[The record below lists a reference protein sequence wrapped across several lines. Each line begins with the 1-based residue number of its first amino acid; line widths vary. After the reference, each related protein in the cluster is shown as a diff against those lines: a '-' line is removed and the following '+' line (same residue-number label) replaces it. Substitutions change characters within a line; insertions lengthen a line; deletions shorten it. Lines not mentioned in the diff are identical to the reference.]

1 MNTYYCKCGRTV
13 QKNTAAENTGNRD
26 VKGCDGCPYLMPW
39 GKDKY
44 IEGHGFVKDV
54 QGYECRMSRDLDYA
68 TRFGGSVQ
76 DKCTCYIASL
86 DFEFL
91 ERVSNWIAENYPNGE
106 IFGSF
111 CRANIRPT
119 DYVSNGRY
127 RMSIVCAQNK
137 KGIAAKAALL
147 ERFFYPDGS
156 RKDLTPEKERALIM
170 SRIAAGKE
178 FAHKKEDKLES
189 RQYKNEYGTV
199 FAVREKDGEPRLMC
213 LSEDGLGNSRW
224 AVSGVLA
231 ARTGD
236 AKTEEELQAVLDR
249 TAEELGWTLVEEPRI
264 TETPRPMPGD
274 VYRSVKSGHLY
285 KISEL
290 TNGKGTCYRTMR
302 FNTNSCTWEP
312 ANSSI
317 YPDMNNA
324 KGEFESWIRIEQ
336 LEPVAPTGAAA
347 ATTGGNA
354 ASAESTAETSTTSES
369 GEDANNSPGLPSAP
383 ADTSPQPPKAA
394 DAVPATR
401 TTASSASGNGSL
413 PAFDYSGL
421 DDQTVQDLHLA
432 EREFAGG
439 KRMAEIGL
447 RRMADGVA
455 IAHDA
460 LCVTI
465 ATKCR
470 NGKGA
475 FSDSEKT
482 FGRWCESVGLNRKAA
497 ERLLQVSKLFDSS
510 SPRQQQVLEEL
521 SPSLLYAAAKP
532 SAPAELVQAVKDGD
546 ITSNKQYQDL
556 LARYNA
562 ERDAREQAEQE
573 RDEAA
578 THIQAARDMQI
589 DTARERDAAL
599 KEKAALAR
607 DCNRLGLEAE
617 KARKDRD
624 EAIKQRDAENTELKA
639 KLRELESRPVEVAV
653 AQPGDAQIEAWRKEG
668 EERAAAALQ
677 DSVRKANQA
686 KTDAQR
692 QVADLQNQLSAAR
705 PDADTCQRTVD
716 TLYET
721 TENLRLLLRTQ
732 LRQAQLT
739 PADYGNVVAHVLQAA
754 DALRDTV
761 RSCAPAGYDFD
772 SEEDDDFE

>member
-13 QKNTAAENTGNRD
+13 QKSTAAENTGNRD

-39 GKDKY
+39 GTDKY

-76 DKCTCYIASL
+76 DKCSCYIASL

-91 ERVSNWIAENYPNGE
+91 ERVSNWIAENYPTGE
-106 IFGSF
+106 IFGCF
-111 CRANIRPT
+111 CRADIRPT

-127 RMSIVCAQNK
+127 RMSIGCAQNK

-213 LSEDGLGNSRW
+213 LSEDGLGISRW

-249 TAEELGWTLVEEPRI
+249 TAEELGWTECKD
-264 TETPRPMPGD
+264 TD
-274 VYRSVKSGHLY
+274 
-285 KISEL
+285 
-290 TNGKGTCYRTMR
+290 
-302 FNTNSCTWEP
+302 
-312 ANSSI
+312 
-317 YPDMNNA
+317 
-324 KGEFESWIRIEQ
+324 
-336 LEPVAPTGAAA
+336 APTGAAA
-347 ATTGGNA
+347 VTTGGNA

-369 GEDANNSPGLPSAP
+369 GEDASTSTSATSSQTAETSTLAPGSPAATAP
-383 ADTSPQPPKAA
+383 AAPSPSGAE
-394 DAVPATR
+394 
-401 TTASSASGNGSL
+401 SASLGA
-413 PAFDYSGL
+413 AFDYSGL
-421 DDQTVQDLHLA
+421 DAQTVQDLHLA

-482 FGRWCESVGLNRKAA
+482 FGRWCESIGLNRKAA
-497 ERLLQVSKLFDSS
+497 ERLLQVSNLFDSS
-510 SPRQQQVLEEL
+510 TPREQKVLEEL
-521 SPSLLYAAAKP
+521 GPSLLYAAAKP

-546 ITSNKQYQDL
+546 ITTHKQYQEL
-556 LARYNA
+556 LSRYNA

-573 RDEAA
+573 RDEVA

-599 KEKAALAR
+599 RRAVQA
-607 DCNRLGLEAE
+607 EAE
-617 KARKDRD
+617 RNAARQ
-624 EAIKQRDAENTELKA
+624 EASAASARAESAENRALGFEKIA
-639 KLRELESRPVEVAV
+639 EQRADIIAEQKRQISELESRPRDVAI
-653 AQPGDAQIEAWRKEG
+653 AQPSEEDAERYRKEG
-668 EERAAAALQ
+668 EARMMDAARKLANGKAAEVARLTNALAQAQ
-677 DSVRKANQA
+677 D
-686 KTDAQR
+686 
-692 QVADLQNQLSAAR
+692 QLASAR
-705 PDADTCQRTVD
+705 PDADACQRMVD
-716 TLYET
+716 
-721 TENLRLLLRTQ
+721 
-732 LRQAQLT
+732 A
-739 PADYGNVVAHVLQAA
+739 AA
-754 DALRDTV
+754 DAVDTFCVALRASLRAAQLDSDTYDQTTRRV
-761 RSCAPAGYDFD
+761 RTAAHSLLNTISACAPEGWA
-772 SEEDDDFE
+772 EEEEELF

>member
-39 GKDKY
+39 GKYKY

-236 AKTEEELQAVLDR
+236 AKTEQELQAVLDR
-249 TAEELGWTLVEEPRI
+249 TAEELGWTECKD
-264 TETPRPMPGD
+264 TD
-274 VYRSVKSGHLY
+274 
-285 KISEL
+285 
-290 TNGKGTCYRTMR
+290 
-302 FNTNSCTWEP
+302 
-312 ANSSI
+312 
-317 YPDMNNA
+317 
-324 KGEFESWIRIEQ
+324 
-336 LEPVAPTGAAA
+336 APTGAAA
-347 ATTGGNA
+347 VTTDGDA
-354 ASAESTAETSTTSES
+354 ASAESAEETSITSGS
-369 GEDANNSPGLPSAP
+369 
-383 ADTSPQPPKAA
+383 AA
-394 DAVPATR
+394 DASTLTPATSSQ
-401 TTASSASGNGSL
+401 TTATSTLAPGSPAGAAPATPSPSDAETASLG
-413 PAFDYSGL
+413 AEFDYSGL
-421 DDQTVQDLHLA
+421 DNQTVNDLHLA

-470 NGKGA
+470 NGKGT

-546 ITSNKQYQDL
+546 ITSHKQYQDL
-556 LARYNA
+556 LTRYNA
-562 ERDAREQAEQE
+562 EHSAREQAEQE

-599 KEKAALAR
+599 RRAEQAEAERNAARQEASAASAR
-607 DCNRLGLEAE
+607 AAKAE
-617 KARKDRD
+617 KAREEAEHIAEISRKRADRWQATAEAAQNQPVAAVVD
-624 EAIKQRDAENTELKA
+624 EDEVNRRAHKLADELTA
-639 KLRELESRPVEVAV
+639 PLREELESA
-653 AQPGDAQIEAWRKEG
+653 
-668 EERAAAALQ
+668 RAAAADPDQVELDARNAY
-677 DSVRKANQA
+677 DSIILASRTISNAWQSVKQQLAKIPPNQRSGA
-686 KTDAQR
+686 I
-692 QVADLQNQLSAAR
+692 
-705 PDADTCQRTVD
+705 DTF
-716 TLYET
+716 
-721 TENLRLLLRTQ
+721 NK
-732 LRQAQLT
+732 
-739 PADYGNVVAHVLQAA
+739 VLASIQSEAI
-754 DALRDTV
+754 
-761 RSCAPAGYDFD
+761 SCL
-772 SEEDDDFE
+772 